1 MGRITQA
8 FLDQLGAYALQSC
21 DPAASS
27 VPPCRRVTEESSI
40 MRNVVLLQW
49 LSLDGVAEEPS
60 DWFFDDGP
68 ELFDLV
74 ARVIAPQTDVLLG
87 RGTYDYWVDYWPTS
101 DVEPFASFINATRK
115 HVASSSDLTGRW
127 ENAVR
132 MTSPVA
138 DYVRDLKQQS
148 GGDIGIHGSTELARS
163 LIAARLVDE
172 LRLVV
177 PPTIAGHGK
186 RLFSADSD
194 MDLQQ
199 FDLSEVEKTP
209 KGTLFLHY
217 RAAPEG

>member
-1 MGRITQA
+1 
-8 FLDQLGAYALQSC
+8 
-21 DPAASS
+21 
-27 VPPCRRVTEESSI
+27 
-40 MRNVVLLQW
+40 MRNVVLLQF

-68 ELFDLV
+68 ELFDLI
-74 ARVIAPQTDVLLG
+74 ARVVEPQQDVLLG

-101 DVEPFASFINATRK
+101 DVEPFASFINATCK
-115 HVASSSDLTGRW
+115 HVASSSELTGNW
-127 ENAVR
+127 ENTVR

-138 DYVRDLKQQS
+138 DYVRQLKQQS
-148 GGDIGIHGSTELARS
+148 DGDIGIHGSTELARS

-172 LRLVV
+172 LRLVM
-177 PPTIAGHGK
+177 PPTVAGHGK

-199 FDLSEVEKTP
+199 FDLLEVEKTP

-217 RAAPEG
+217 RACRPPGSLR

>member
-1 MGRITQA
+1 
-8 FLDQLGAYALQSC
+8 
-21 DPAASS
+21 
-27 VPPCRRVTEESSI
+27 
-40 MRNVVLLQW
+40 MRNVVLLHW

-74 ARVIAPQTDVLLG
+74 GRVIKSQTDVLLG

-115 HVASSSDLTGRW
+115 HVASSSDLAGHW
-127 ENAVR
+127 ENTVR
-132 MTSPVA
+132 MAAPVTE
-138 DYVRDLKQQS
+138 YVRLLKQQS

-172 LRLVV
+172 LRFVI

-186 RLFSADSD
+186 RLFAADSD
-194 MDLQQ
+194 TDLQQ
-199 FDLSEVEKTP
+199 FNLVEVEQTP

-217 RAAPEG
+217 RTSAEN

>member
-1 MGRITQA
+1 M
-8 FLDQLGAYALQSC
+8 S
-21 DPAASS
+21 
-27 VPPCRRVTEESSI
+27 
-40 MRNVVLLQW
+40 NVVLLQW

-68 ELFDLV
+68 ELFDLIG
-74 ARVIAPQTDVLLG
+74 RVLATQTHVLLG

-101 DVEPFASFINATRK
+101 DVEPFASFINTTRK
-115 HVASSSDLTGRW
+115 HVASSSDLTGDW
-127 ENAVR
+127 ANTVR
-132 MTSPVA
+132 MTSPIA
-138 DYVRDLKQQS
+138 DYVRRLKQQS
-148 GGDIGIHGSTELARS
+148 DGDIGIHGSTQLARS

-172 LRLVV
+172 LRLVI

-199 FDLSEVEKTP
+199 FDLLEVERTP

-217 RAAPEG
+217 RTSVEN